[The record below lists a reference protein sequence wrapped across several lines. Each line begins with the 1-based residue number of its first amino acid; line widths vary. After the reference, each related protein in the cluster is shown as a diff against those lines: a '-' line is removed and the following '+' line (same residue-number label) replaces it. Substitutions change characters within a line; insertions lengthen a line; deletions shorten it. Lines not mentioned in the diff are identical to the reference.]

1 MQNSSLQHMTKF
13 VPRIML
19 NWSKFLIMQ
28 GAMGE
33 LVSVEHLFSLHSP
46 IIKHDVPQSVHQLL
60 IQRCFVHLCV
70 FFKFIIESIWIDLWK
85 IESKFVCISNHVESN
100 TKRYVL
106 GIYNVG
112 ERYTRNFTRRCQN
125 KYFRWCLIYIFFLLK
140 NL

>member
-19 NWSKFLIMQ
+19 NWSTFLIMQ

-46 IIKHDVPQSVHQLL
+46 IIEHDVPQSVHQLL

-70 FFKFIIESIWIDLWK
+70 FLSSLYKVYELIFGRSNL
-85 IESKFVCISNHVESN
+85 SLFVSQTMLNQIQKGMC
-100 TKRYVL
+100 
-106 GIYNVG
+106 
-112 ERYTRNFTRRCQN
+112 
-125 KYFRWCLIYIFFLLK
+125 
-140 NL
+140 